1 MTTYGQYVVPQPD
14 VLVNLGVGQPS
25 NSELPLYYVK
35 KACSKISE
43 IEDNS
48 LLQYGNI
55 QGYYGFRKCLA
66 NFLEKK
72 YLLDVYPDNL
82 FITNGVTGA
91 LSLICSLF
99 RKKVKKIYVE
109 DPTYFLAINIF
120 KDFGFEIEPIPMEED
135 GMNLGILEN
144 KLKNDNSDLKLL
156 YTIPTFHNPT
166 SITMSHKKRQNLVYL
181 SCRYNIIILAD
192 EVYQLLSFDDEHIPP
207 HPLYYYGGNVF
218 SLSSFSKILAPSLRL
233 GWCQANRE
241 LLKILC
247 DSGQMDSGGGVN
259 PFISRIVHNIIED
272 GTLENYINSVRNRLK
287 ERCTIL
293 SNSLQNMNFK
303 KPNGGYFIWV
313 NLGPKFNSKL
323 FLEYCIKNKVKFHTG
338 DKFSSNESNESNIK
352 NNENMI
358 NYIRLSFSFYTN
370 NGLRIGG
377 ERLVESYNKYKILQN
392 NINIGVHGYTGR
404 LGTLICDNIKSESD
418 LNLYNCIGRNITY
431 KPCSF
436 NDVIIDVSPGSP
448 TKIPN
453 FTFSGCSY
461 LKSVVIKTGITEI
474 AHSVF
479 SLCEELESVEIPES
493 VTKIGSTTFSSCRKL
508 TTVNIPHGISSI
520 EYATFSL
527 CEALQQITIPSSVRR
542 IGRNAFA
549 HCKMLQEIVVPE
561 NVETIEAYAFRQC
574 RDLKSITLSENLTKI
589 GKQAFDYCLKVK
601 NIIIPDSVTEIGD
614 KAFYETGR
622 LPWGQPF
629 NITMPRSLA
638 QNPDGSLN
646 NGFLAGLGLE
656 PRRSRQ
662 IFVNG
667 IEFVNQ
673 STTTSALSTTTANG
687 TTAAGTTANGNTTS
701 MTQRPIGEDDDM
713 FLFNGNKIKNVK
725 DFLDRDVKKQVRNDR
740 DIKSELLKLK
750 FA

>member
-1 MTTYGQYVVPQPD
+1 MNFTFLVILSLLTLGFTYET
-14 VLVNLGVGQPS
+14 L
-25 NSELPLYYVK
+25 
-35 KACSKISE
+35 KISQKRLCVIILVLLILLVSYNIKE
-43 IEDNS
+43 TFQAQTSSAIEYTPCNS
-48 LLQYGNI
+48 SEDCPEATNVRVTVLEVDDDLPYIGWNNGN
-55 QGYYGFRKCLA
+55 GAFRK
-66 NFLEKK
+66 N
-72 YLLDVYPDNL
+72 
-82 FITNGVTGA
+82 T
-91 LSLICSLF
+91 
-99 RKKVKKIYVE
+99 
-109 DPTYFLAINIF
+109 
-120 KDFGFEIEPIPMEED
+120 
-135 GMNLGILEN
+135 
-144 KLKNDNSDLKLL
+144 
-156 YTIPTFHNPT
+156 TI
-166 SITMSHKKRQNLVYL
+166 QN
-181 SCRYNIIILAD
+181 
-192 EVYQLLSFDDEHIPP
+192 
-207 HPLYYYGGNVF
+207 
-218 SLSSFSKILAPSLRL
+218 
-233 GWCQANRE
+233 
-241 LLKILC
+241 
-247 DSGQMDSGGGVN
+247 
-259 PFISRIVHNIIED
+259 
-272 GTLENYINSVRNRLK
+272 
-287 ERCTIL
+287 
-293 SNSLQNMNFK
+293 
-303 KPNGGYFIWV
+303 
-313 NLGPKFNSKL
+313 
-323 FLEYCIKNKVKFHTG
+323 
-338 DKFSSNESNESNIK
+338 
-352 NNENMI
+352 
-358 NYIRLSFSFYTN
+358 
-370 NGLRIGG
+370 
-377 ERLVESYNKYKILQN
+377 
-392 NINIGVHGYTGR
+392 
-404 LGTLICDNIKSESD
+404 
-418 LNLYNCIGRNITY
+418 
-431 KPCSF
+431 
-436 NDVIIDVSPGSP
+436 VIIDVSPGSP